1 MKADIEQFQR
11 EGAVVLRGVFRD
23 WIEPLREGFEQNL
36 AAPSAFAIENVGS
49 GEGGRFFEDYC
60 NWQRIP
66 AFKDFVLNSPAA
78 AIAGA
83 LMQSRQV
90 QVFHEHILVKEPG
103 TSKPTP
109 WHQDLPYY
117 CVDGLQT

>member
-11 EGAVVLRGVFRD
+11 DGAVVLRGVFRD

-103 TSKPTP
+103 TSKPLSLI
-109 WHQDLPYY
+109 HI
-117 CVDGLQT
+117 